1 MTDPSNPQFWSM
13 RLGSHP
19 KRDEVPFDLDSVLSS
34 VVSLRSTVPEDAYTA
49 PILGTEREG
58 QGVVIDN
65 SGRVLTIG
73 YLVTEAE
80 EIWLI
85 GNNDV
90 ALPAHVVAQDQ
101 ETGFALVQALGD
113 LGLPAADIGESFPVG
128 VGDPVIVAGQGGTE
142 EAVNAQV
149 VSVREFAGS
158 WEYVLDD
165 AIFTIPAHSKWSG
178 AGVFN
183 RLGQLIGIGSLYIQQ
198 AIPGEDQVDGNMIVP
213 IDALKPIYEDL
224 IEKGSRSKPPRPW
237 LGMTTAE
244 ADDRLVVA
252 GLARRGPAMQ
262 AGVELGDLVVSVG
275 DEPVSD
281 LSGLFRQVWSLGS
294 AGVSVPL
301 TMQRD
306 GRTLSLVV
314 DSGTRADFLKKPN
327 LN

>member
-1 MTDPSNPQFWSM
+1 MSDPSNPQFSSM

-19 KRDEVPFDLDSVLSS
+19 ERDDVAFDLDSVLSS
-34 VVSLRSTVPEDAYTA
+34 VVSLRATVPDDAFTA

-85 GNNDV
+85 GNNNT
-90 ALPAHVVAQDQ
+90 ALPAHVVAYDQ
-101 ETGFALVQALGD
+101 ETGFGLVQALGN
-113 LGLPAADIGESFPVG
+113 LGLPAADIGESYSVG
-128 VGDPVIVAGQGGTE
+128 IGDPVVVAGQGGAE

-158 WEYVLDD
+158 WEYLLDD
-165 AIFTIPAHSKWSG
+165 AIFTIPAHPKWSG

-183 RLGQLIGIGSLYIQQ
+183 QIGQLIGIGSLYIQQ
-198 AIPGEDQVDGNMIVP
+198 AIPGEEQIDGNMIVP
-213 IDALKPIYEDL
+213 IDILKPIYDDL
-224 IEKGSRSKPPRPW
+224 VTLGRPDRSPRPW

-252 GLARRGPAMQ
+252 GLANRGPAMR
-262 AGVELGDLVVSVG
+262 AGVELGDLVVG
-275 DEPVSD
+275 IAGEPVSG
-281 LSGLFRQVWSLGS
+281 LSTMFRKIWALGS
-294 AGVSVPL
+294 ASVAVPL
-301 TMQRD
+301 TLQRD
-306 GRTLSLVV
+306 GRTLSVTV
-314 DSGTRADFLKKPN
+314 DSGERADYLKKPN
-327 LN
+327 VN

>member
-1 MTDPSNPQFWSM
+1 M

-19 KRDEVPFDLDSVLSS
+19 ELDDVSFDLDRVLSS
-34 VVSLRSTVPEDAYTA
+34 VVSLRANIPEDAFTA

-58 QGVVIDN
+58 QGVVIDD

-85 GNNDV
+85 GNNNV
-90 ALPAHVVAQDQ
+90 ALPAHVVAYDQ
-101 ETGFALVQALGD
+101 ETGFGLVQALGK
-113 LGLPAADIGESFPVG
+113 LGLPPAELGESYAID
-128 VGDPVIVAGQGGTE
+128 VGDPVIVAGQGGAE

-158 WEYVLDD
+158 WEYLLDE
-165 AIFTIPAHSKWSG
+165 AIFSIPAHPKWSG

-183 RLGQLIGIGSLYIQQ
+183 RSGELIGIGSLYIQQ
-198 AIPGEDQVDGNMIVP
+198 AIPGEEQIDGNMIVP
-213 IDALKPIYEDL
+213 IDILKPVYDDL
-224 IEKGSRSKPPRPW
+224 ITLGRPNKPMRPW

-252 GLARRGPAMQ
+252 GLASRGPALR
-262 AGVELGDLVVSVG
+262 AGVELGDLVIGVAG
-275 DEPVSD
+275 EPVTG
-281 LSGLFRQVWSLGS
+281 LSTMFRKIWLLGS

-301 TMQRD
+301 TLQRD
-306 GRTLSLVV
+306 GRTLSISV
-314 DSGTRADFLKKPN
+314 DSGARTDYLKKPN
-327 LN
+327 VN

>member
-1 MTDPSNPQFWSM
+1 VSDPSNPHFSSL

-19 KRDEVPFDLDSVLSS
+19 VRDDVAFDLDSVLSS
-34 VVSLRSTVPEDAYTA
+34 VVSLRATVPEDAFTA

-85 GNNDV
+85 GNNNT
-90 ALPAHVVAQDQ
+90 ALPAHVVAYDQ
-101 ETGFALVQALGD
+101 ETGFGLVQALGN
-113 LGLPAADIGESFPVG
+113 LGLPAAEIGESFPVG
-128 VGDPVIVAGQGGTE
+128 VGDPVIVAGQGGAK

-158 WEYVLDD
+158 WEYLLDD
-165 AIFTIPAHSKWSG
+165 AIFTIPAHPKWSG

-183 RLGQLIGIGSLYIQQ
+183 QIGQLIGIGSLYIQQ
-198 AIPGEDQVDGNMIVP
+198 AIPGEDQIDGNMIVP
-213 IDALKPIYEDL
+213 IDILKPIYDDL
-224 IEKGSRSKPPRPW
+224 ITLGRPDKTPRPW

-252 GLARRGPAMQ
+252 GLANRGPAMR
-262 AGVELGDLVVSVG
+262 AGVELGDLVVG
-275 DEPVSD
+275 IAGEPVEG
-281 LSGLFRQVWSLGS
+281 LSNMFRRIWALGS
-294 AGVSVPL
+294 ASVAVPL
-301 TMQRD
+301 TLQRD
-306 GRTLSLVV
+306 GRTLSVTV
-314 DSGTRADFLKKPN
+314 DSGQRADYLKKPN
-327 LN
+327 IN

>member
-1 MTDPSNPQFWSM
+1 MSDPTNPEFWSM

-19 KRDEVPFDLDSVLSS
+19 QRDDVSFDLESVLSS
-34 VVSLRSTVPEDAYTA
+34 VVSLRANIPDDAFTA

-65 SGRVLTIG
+65 SGTVLTIG

-85 GNNDV
+85 GNNNM
-90 ALPAHVVAQDQ
+90 ALPAHVMAYDQ
-101 ETGFALVQALGD
+101 ETGLGLVQALGT
-113 LGLPAADIGESFPVG
+113 LGLPAAEIGESFPVA
-128 VGDPVIVAGQGGTE
+128 VGEPVIVAGQGGAE

-158 WEYVLDD
+158 WEYLLED

-198 AIPGEDQVDGNMIVP
+198 AIPGEEQIDGNMIVP
-213 IDALKPIYEDL
+213 IDILKPVFDDL
-224 IEKGSRSKPPRPW
+224 VTLGRPSTPPRPW

-244 ADDRLVVA
+244 SDDRLVVA
-252 GLARRGPAMQ
+252 GLAKRGPAMR
-262 AGVELGDLVVSVG
+262 AGIDLGDMVVGVAG
-275 DEPVSD
+275 EPVTG
-281 LSGLFRQVWSLGS
+281 LSTMFRKIWALGS
-294 AGVSVPL
+294 AGVAVPL
-301 TMQRD
+301 TLERD
-306 GRTLSLVV
+306 GRTLSITV
-314 DSGTRADFLKKPN
+314 DSGARSDYLKKPN
-327 LN
+327 VN

>member
-1 MTDPSNPQFWSM
+1 M

-19 KRDEVPFDLDSVLSS
+19 QRDDVSFDLDSVLSS
-34 VVSLRSTVPEDAYTA
+34 VVSLRATIPEDAFTA

-65 SGRVLTIG
+65 SGTVLTIG

-85 GNNDV
+85 GNNNM
-90 ALPAHVVAQDQ
+90 ALPAHVLAYDQ
-101 ETGFALVQALGD
+101 ETGLGLVQALGN
-113 LGLPAADIGESFPVG
+113 LGLPAAEIGESFPVT
-128 VGDPVIVAGQGGTE
+128 VGDPVIVAGQGGAD

-158 WEYVLDD
+158 WEYLIND

-198 AIPGEDQVDGNMIVP
+198 AIPGEDQIDGNMIVP
-213 IDALKPIYEDL
+213 IDILKPIYDDL
-224 IEKGSRSKPPRPW
+224 LTQGRASRPPRPW

-244 ADDRLVVA
+244 SDDRLVVA
-252 GLARRGPAMQ
+252 GLANRGPAMR
-262 AGVELGDLVVSVG
+262 AGVDLGDMIVG
-275 DEPVSD
+275 VAGEPVSG
-281 LSGLFRQVWSLGS
+281 LSTMFRKIWALGS
-294 AGVSVPL
+294 AGVAVPL
-301 TMQRD
+301 TLERD
-306 GRTLSLVV
+306 GRTLSITVE
-314 DSGTRADFLKKPN
+314 SGARSDYLKKPK

>member
-1 MTDPSNPQFWSM
+1 M

-19 KRDEVPFDLDSVLSS
+19 QRDDVSFDLESVLSS
-34 VVSLRSTVPEDAYTA
+34 VVSLRATIPEDAFTA

-85 GNNDV
+85 GNNNV
-90 ALPAHVVAQDQ
+90 ALPAHVVAFDQ
-101 ETGFALVQALGD
+101 ETGFGLVQALGQ
-113 LGLPAADIGESFPVG
+113 LGLPAADIGESFTVNVG
-128 VGDPVIVAGQGGTE
+128 EPVIVAGQGGAE

-183 RLGQLIGIGSLYIQQ
+183 RTGQLIGIGSLYIQQ
-198 AIPGEDQVDGNMIVP
+198 AIPGEEQIDGNMIVP
-213 IDALKPIYEDL
+213 IDILKPIYDDL
-224 IEKGSRSKPPRPW
+224 LEMGRANRPVRPW

-252 GLARRGPAMQ
+252 GLANQGPAMR
-262 AGVELGDLVVSVG
+262 AGVELGDLVVG
-275 DEPVSD
+275 IAGEPVSG
-281 LSGLFRQVWSLGS
+281 LSTMFRKIWALGS
-294 AGVSVPL
+294 AGAPVPL
-301 TMQRD
+301 TLQRD
-306 GRTLSLVV
+306 GRTLSLTVE
-314 DSGTRADFLKKPN
+314 SGARSDYLKKPN
-327 LN
+327 VN

>member
-19 KRDEVPFDLDSVLSS
+19 EHDDVSFDLGRVLSS
-34 VVSLRSTVPEDAYTA
+34 VVSLRANIPEDAFTA

-58 QGVVIDN
+58 QGVVIDD

-85 GNNDV
+85 GNNNV
-90 ALPAHVVAQDQ
+90 ALPAHVVAYDQ
-101 ETGFALVQALGD
+101 ETGFGLVQALGN
-113 LGLPAADIGESFPVG
+113 LGLPAAELGESYAID
-128 VGDPVIVAGQGGTE
+128 VGDPVIVAGQGGAE

-158 WEYVLDD
+158 WEYLLDE
-165 AIFTIPAHSKWSG
+165 AIFSIPAHPKWSG

-183 RLGQLIGIGSLYIQQ
+183 RSGELIGIGSLYIQQ
-198 AIPGEDQVDGNMIVP
+198 AIPGEEQIDGNMIVP
-213 IDALKPIYEDL
+213 IDILKPVYDDL
-224 IEKGSRSKPPRPW
+224 ITLGRPNKPTRPW

-252 GLARRGPAMQ
+252 GLASRGPALR
-262 AGVELGDLVVSVG
+262 AGVELGDLVIG
-275 DEPVSD
+275 IAGEPVTG
-281 LSGLFRQVWSLGS
+281 LSTMFRKIWLLGA
-294 AGVSVPL
+294 AGVPVPL
-301 TMQRD
+301 TLQRD
-306 GRTLSLVV
+306 GRTLSITV
-314 DSGTRADFLKKPN
+314 DSGARADYLKKPN
-327 LN
+327 VN